1 MKALLAATGAA
12 VAVAL
17 MWGIAAGARDA
28 PPSADRSGFDVP
40 DAWYASLSP
49 DPEEAT
55 EAFLQRVPA
64 AVRAK
69 GDAYGATRQLT
80 EVLRVVVLVSSIALM
95 LFSGAA
101 ARMQNL
107 AERATSV
114 RPLRDALFA
123 AQLFLA
129 LFLLS
134 LPVDSYGGYVR
145 VRQAGFSDRSYG
157 DWLGQTALAWSVDTV
172 FYVVGATALM
182 ALVRRRPASWPA
194 WGVAIYACLSATY
207 VFLTPVYI
215 EPLFN
220 RFTPLAD
227 GPAKEEIV
235 SMARANGV
243 PVDTVFVRD
252 ASRQSVLLNASVSG
266 LAGTARIV
274 LDDNTVAQA
283 PLGETRMVMG
293 HEIGHYVLS
302 HDVKGILLVALV
314 MGIGFVAIRWGARRL
329 IERYG
334 RSWGIPTF
342 GDIASLAVLWGL
354 FSVWTFLALP
364 ATNSITR
371 QHEREADLYG
381 LNAAREPIAVGDFM
395 IRNSDAYQLDP
406 SWLEEWFFFT
416 HPSARSRIRVAMR
429 WRAAQ
434 FNGSSG
440 RPTPEP

>member
-17 MWGIAAGARDA
+17 TWGLAVGAQDA
-28 PPSADRSGFDVP
+28 PPSADRSAFDVP
-40 DAWYASLSP
+40 DAWYASLPP

-64 AVRAK
+64 AVRVK
-69 GDAYGATRQLT
+69 GDAYGATRHLT
-80 EVLRVVVLVSSIALM
+80 DVLRVVVLVSAIALM

-101 ARMQNL
+101 ARMRRL

-114 RPLRDALFA
+114 TPLRDALFA

-134 LPVDSYGGYVR
+134 LPVDTYGVYVR
-145 VRQAGFSDRSYG
+145 VRQAGFSDRPYWE
-157 DWLGQTALAWSVDTV
+157 WLGETALAWSVDTV

-194 WGVAIYACLSATY
+194 WGVAVYASLSAAY
-207 VFLTPVYI
+207 VFLTPIYI

-227 GPAKEEIV
+227 GPPRDAIL

-266 LAGTARIV
+266 LVGTARIV

-283 PLGETRMVMG
+283 PLGESRMVMG
-293 HEIGHYVLS
+293 HEIGH
-302 HDVKGILLVALV
+302 
-314 MGIGFVAIRWGARRL
+314 
-329 IERYG
+329 
-334 RSWGIPTF
+334 
-342 GDIASLAVLWGL
+342 
-354 FSVWTFLALP
+354 
-364 ATNSITR
+364 
-371 QHEREADLYG
+371 
-381 LNAAREPIAVGDFM
+381 
-395 IRNSDAYQLDP
+395 
-406 SWLEEWFFFT
+406 
-416 HPSARSRIRVAMR
+416 
-429 WRAAQ
+429 
-434 FNGSSG
+434 
-440 RPTPEP
+440 